1 MANFNEEF
9 LEKVFRESS
18 EWFEGL
24 DVVDKRGDTFLL
36 EVNIGGSYNHFDCT
50 EKTFRKDAKE
60 FARKLKSELTHY
72 SDEDEYYSLT
82 HAIECFENIAK
93 RKDIK

>member
-24 DVVDKRGDTFLL
+24 DVVDKRGDTFIL
-36 EVNIGGSYNHFDCT
+36 EVYIGGGCNCFNCT
-50 EKTFRKDAKE
+50 EKTFRKDATE
-60 FARKLKSELTHY
+60 FVRELKNELIY
-72 SDEDEYYSLT
+72 YNDEDEYYRLT